1 MSDMD
6 TDYGLLLHRFLAGAL
21 SAEDFQRAYLERF
34 KNESRELDDSL
45 FEILDEL
52 FGDVD
57 AFCADPA
64 LLAALTG
71 AKPGFYLD
79 EKVLRAKVMQASQ
92 RLARLQKQTRLQSA
106 SKGEKGSEDR

>member
-52 FGDVD
+52 FGDEV
-57 AFCADPA
+57 
-64 LLAALTG
+64 
-71 AKPGFYLD
+71 
-79 EKVLRAKVMQASQ
+79 VQASQ
-92 RLARLQKQTRLQSA
+92 RLARLQKQTRWQSA
-106 SKGEKGSEDR
+106 SKGEMGAEDR

>member
-1 MSDMD
+1 MSGMY
-6 TDYGLLLHRFLAGAL
+6 TDYEILLHGFLSGAS

-34 KNESRELDDSL
+34 KNESRELDEAL

-57 AFCADPA
+57 VFCADPA
-64 LLAALTG
+64 LLAELRV

-79 EKVLRAKVMQASQ
+79 EKALHAKVAQASQ
-92 RLARLQKQTRLQSA
+92 RLARLQKQTRL
-106 SKGEKGSEDR
+106 